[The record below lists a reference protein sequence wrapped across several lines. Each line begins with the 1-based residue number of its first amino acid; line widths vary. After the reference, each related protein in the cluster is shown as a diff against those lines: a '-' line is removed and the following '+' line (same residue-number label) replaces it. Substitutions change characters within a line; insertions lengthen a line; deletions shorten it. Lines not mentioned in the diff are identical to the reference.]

1 MKPNST
7 EPLKKIYSRGHKSAP
22 STHFAPT
29 YVSGYLNSF
38 RSRQKGFMVVS
49 LIIFLA
55 LMSLYVT
62 TNIRNLAL
70 LKRELQLIEQKQIQ
84 HWRK

>member
-1 MKPNST
+1 MN
-7 EPLKKIYSRGHKSAP
+7 
-22 STHFAPT
+22 
-29 YVSGYLNSF
+29 LNTPF
-38 RSRQKGFMVVS
+38 RPRQEGFMVIG
-49 LIIFLA
+49 LIVILGM
-55 LMSLYVT
+55 MSVYVT

>member
-1 MKPNST
+1 MKSNLP
-7 EPLKKIYSRGHKSAP
+7 
-22 STHFAPT
+22 
-29 YVSGYLNSF
+29 F
-38 RSRQKGFMVVS
+38 RPHQKGFMVVGVV
-49 LIIFLA
+49 IIMG
-55 LMSLYVT
+55 LMSLYIS

>member
-1 MKPNST
+1 MKTNP
-7 EPLKKIYSRGHKSAP
+7 PFPH
-22 STHFAPT
+22 
-29 YVSGYLNSF
+29 
-38 RSRQKGFMVVS
+38 RQKGFMVIGVIVI
-49 LIIFLA
+49 LGM
-55 LMSLYVT
+55 MSVYVT